1 MRCWNAISTN
11 LAILAACT
19 NKNGTTRSMVPASRI
34 FFEHRFE
41 ARRPE
46 TPEYRLLHRTGD
58 IVTNGDSIQAL
69 VIPVEDVYL
78 YLGYCDGHEFALYP
92 PRGSLRA
99 EARHETRIPPGDG
112 GLEITGDSRSEVVYL
127 ILSKSALSLSSSEL
141 AVKIA
146 SSGGSV
152 DGDCA
157 GQMRDSSGSPI
168 SSQMPIDVRRSDNA
182 VEVVRYEFKHPTSVS
197 P

>member
-1 MRCWNAISTN
+1 M
-11 LAILAACT
+11 
-19 NKNGTTRSMVPASRI
+19 RSMAPTSRI

-46 TPEYRLLHRTGD
+46 TSEHRILHRASD
-58 IVTNGDSIQAL
+58 SVSNGDSIQAL
-69 VIPVEDVYL
+69 VTPTEDVYL

-99 EARHETRIPPGDG
+99 EARHETRIPPGND
-112 GLEITGDSRSEVVYL
+112 GLEITGDSGSEVIYL
-127 ILSKSALSLSSSEL
+127 ILSKSELSLSSSDL

-152 DGDCA
+152 DADCA
-157 GQMRDSSGSPI
+157 GQMHDKSGAPI
-168 SSQMPIDVRRSDNA
+168 SSQTPIDVRPSGNA
-182 VEVVRYEFKHPTSVS
+182 IEVVRYELKHLKSTAS